1 MEIKKIEF
9 QGFRNLFDFSFTPDS
24 NINVLCGANAQ
35 GKTNIAEAIWLFTG
49 AKSFRGAKDSEMV
62 GFGKE
67 KAELKMKFLSEG
79 IERDAQISIVNKR
92 KAFLDEKP
100 LRTAAQL
107 AGNFCAIVF
116 SPNDLGLVKDGP
128 NARRRFLDIA
138 IGQLYP
144 VYIDLLKDYT
154 RAVAQRNKIIKDYKN
169 ISSVGEMLDIF
180 ESEIAEK
187 GSKIIDYR
195 KNYCKKTEP
204 FTAQIYNGISKEK
217 EELEFS
223 YISSVGEEDLAEA
236 LYRARKNDM
245 FSGVTSVGPHRDD
258 LDFKINGISARSFG
272 SQGQKRSIAL
282 SLKLAEAKTIKEI
295 KGEQPVAIL
304 DDVMSELD
312 PERQDY
318 ILNHIK
324 DRQVFITCCDSSNI
338 RNFKKGAVFNIE
350 AGRIK

>member
-9 QGFRNLFDFSFTPDS
+9 KGFRNLFDFSFTPDS

-67 KAELKMKFLSEG
+67 KAELKMNFLSEG
-79 IERDAQISIVNKR
+79 IERDASLLISNKR
-92 KAFLDEKP
+92 RAFLDEKP
-100 LRTAAQL
+100 LRSASAL

-128 NARRRFLDIA
+128 SARRRFLDIA

-144 VYIDLLKDYT
+144 VYIELLKDYT

-169 ISSVGEMLDIF
+169 ISGASEMLDIF
-180 ESEIAEK
+180 EAEIAEK
-187 GSKIIDYR
+187 GAKIIEYR
-195 KNYCKKTEP
+195 KNYCKKNEP
-204 FTAQIYNGISKEK
+204 FTAQIYKGISKEK
-217 EELEFS
+217 EDLEF
-223 YISSVGEEDLAEA
+223 YYVSSVEAENLADA
-236 LYRARKNDM
+236 LFMSRKTDM

-272 SQGQKRSIAL
+272 SQGQQRSIAL

-312 PERQDY
+312 PERQEY

-324 DRQVFITCCDSSNI
+324 DRQVFITCCDYSNI
-338 RNFKKGAVFNIE
+338 KNLHNGTVFNIE